1 MHRSIVASDTE
12 QPGDLR
18 ADRSAS
24 S

>member
-1 MHRSIVASDTE
+1 MHRSILASDTE